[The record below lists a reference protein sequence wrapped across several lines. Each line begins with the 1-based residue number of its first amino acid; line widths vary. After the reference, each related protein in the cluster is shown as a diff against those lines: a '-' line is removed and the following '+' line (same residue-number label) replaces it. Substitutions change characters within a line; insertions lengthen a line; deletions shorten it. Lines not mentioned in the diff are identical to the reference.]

1 MLIGIALTIMTK
13 SIGIDIGGTNFRVGV
28 FEHVSL
34 ITETRVQANFSTICK
49 TKPADEAWLAILDLI
64 ANSVEK
70 AISQHQDIRHIGI
83 GFPGFINP
91 ETNILSESPNL
102 PGLQNINLAL
112 DLTKRLN
119 QNVQI
124 SPVVVENDA
133 LAASYGEYCLIEET
147 TDSLLYFGLGT
158 GVGGG
163 LILSGKPYAGRH
175 GMAMEV
181 GHIIVAPNGRLC
193 GCGNSGCV
201 EQYASASGV
210 EHSYF
215 EKTSQQL
222 TAYQIASAA
231 RQGDQAAIA
240 AFSLAGERLAIAV
253 AHTLKV
259 VDVSTVVIGGGMSKA
274 WDLMQASFDQSLQ
287 DNLIPVLRGKTHII
301 ISSIEDKA
309 GMLGAAMMA
318 VNQN

>member
-1 MLIGIALTIMTK
+1 MLTGIATTTMTK

-28 FEHVSL
+28 FEHVNL
-34 ITETRVQANFSTICK
+34 IAETRVQANFSTICK
-49 TKPADEAWLAILDLI
+49 TKPAEEAWQAVLDLI
-64 ANSVEK
+64 ASSVEK
-70 AISQHQDIRHIGI
+70 VISQYQDTRHIGI

-102 PGLQNINLAL
+102 PGLKNINLAQ
-112 DLTKRLN
+112 DLTTLLN
-119 QNVQI
+119 KTVEI

-133 LAASYGEYCLIEET
+133 LAACYGEYCLINET

-163 LILSGKPYAGRH
+163 LVLSGKPYAGRH

-181 GHIIVAPNGRLC
+181 GHIIIAPNDRSC
-193 GCGNSGCV
+193 GCGNNGCV

-210 EHSYF
+210 ERSYF
-215 EKTSQQL
+215 EKTTQQL
-222 TAYQIASAA
+222 SAYQIANAA
-231 RQGDQAAIA
+231 RKGDQTAIA
-240 AFSLAGERLAIAV
+240 AYALAGKSLAVAV

-274 WDLMQASFDQSLQ
+274 WSLMQTSFDQSLQ
-287 DNLIPVLRGKTHII
+287 ENLIPVLRGKTRII